1 MRQTAHYTE
10 KPAEIMLYALES
22 GATDVWMRKN
32 IKEEP
37 VADTESGGTVTQ
49 WVADEVY
56 ARFGETLTEEAI
68 RERWDDYWNVGEN
81 WPTVSP
87 EELTDHERLVALEQ
101 GKADKVDVEELN
113 EALNMILTG
122 ATE

>member
-10 KPAEIMLYALES
+10 KPAEVMLRVLES

-32 IKEEP
+32 IKEEM
-37 VADTESGGTVTQ
+37 VADTESGESAAQ

-68 RERWDDYWNVGEN
+68 RGRWEDYWNVGEN
-81 WPTVSP
+81 WPTASP
-87 EELTDHERLVALEQ
+87 EQMTDHERLLELEN
-101 GKADKVDVEELN
+101 GKAEKADVEELR
-113 EALNMILTG
+113 EALTMILTG
-122 ATE
+122 VVE

>member
-1 MRQTAHYTE
+1 MRQTEHYTE
-10 KPAEIMLYALES
+10 KPAEVMLHVLES

-32 IKEEP
+32 IKEET
-37 VADTESGGTVTQ
+37 VADTESGESVTQ
-49 WVADEVY
+49 WTADEVY

-81 WPTVSP
+81 WRTSSP
-87 EELTDHERLVALEQ
+87 EELTDHEQLILLEQ
-101 GKADKVDVEELN
+101 NKADKSDTKELN

-122 ATE
+122 ETE